1 MPQANRVIKWLE
13 RQSSIIT
20 TFISLISLIFTILLY
35 YNGSVRVVDLR
46 GTSFCTG
53 FLVDDPSSYVQANPL
68 ASQKEKEYLENKIN
82 CYRDQI
88 QKNPN
93 DAEAYTNIGEAER
106 RLGNLEDSRKAHQ
119 KALELEPSLP
129 KAKIA
134 LALVEQDMGNNVAAN
149 TAIKGVLALNPSNA
163 IAHLY
168 QGAILYAQDEFND
181 AEVALQ
187 KAKQLDPKLPEL
199 VRTRRLP
206 HLRNVQISER

>member
-1 MPQANRVIKWLE
+1 
-13 RQSSIIT
+13 
-20 TFISLISLIFTILLY
+20 
-35 YNGSVRVVDLR
+35 
-46 GTSFCTG
+46 
-53 FLVDDPSSYVQANPL
+53 VQANPL